1 MDRLLLALVC
11 AALLGAPRAEAGPVR
26 ALPALPASTV
36 PSGLGAAVKPL
47 GSLASYERLL
57 ARQRAGERLDFS
69 RIARPGIAFRGR
81 GVLTV
86 AQGSGR
92 FEALRGGER
101 MDLFVP
107 QDAELPPG
115 TVVVQTGIPAEIV
128 LKSNLL
134 SSRGEAGSN
143 PELVEV
149 LTEGETFMRV
159 LAPRESLEAPFSKAA
174 YEVEKLRGLL
184 ASQGSE
190 DRRKEVEGYIES
202 PAFRDLSVSEQRRS
216 LLALAGRP

>member
-1 MDRLLLALVC
+1 MAS
-11 AALLGAPRAEAGPVR
+11 PVVFENVGKTYPLYHHFTGGIKNFIFN
-26 ALPALPASTV
+26 LPS
-36 PSGLGAAVKPL
+36 AVKAL
-47 GSLASYERLL
+47 R
-57 ARQRAGERLDFS
+57 
-69 RIARPGIAFRGR
+69 
-81 GVLTV
+81 TT
-86 AQGSGR
+86 R

-107 QDAELPPG
+107 QGAELPPG
-115 TVVVQTGIPAEIV
+115 ASVVETGIPAEIV
-128 LKSNLL
+128 LKANLL
-134 SSRGEAGSN
+134 SSRGETGSN

-159 LAPRESLEAPFSKAA
+159 LAPREALEAPFSKAA

-202 PAFRDLSVSEQRRS
+202 PGFRDLSVSEQRRS

>member
-1 MDRLLLALVC
+1 MDKLLLALVS

-26 ALPALPASTV
+26 ALPALPASAV
-36 PSGLGAAVKPL
+36 PTGLSAAVKPL

-57 ARQRAGERLDFS
+57 ARQRAGETLDLS
-69 RIARPGIAFRGR
+69 KIARPGIAFPGRGR
-81 GVLTV
+81 LSV

-92 FEALRGGER
+92 FEALRGGEK

-107 QDAELPPG
+107 QGAELPPG
-115 TVVVQTGIPAEIV
+115 ASVVETGISAELV
-128 LKSNLL
+128 YKANLL
-134 SSRGEAGSN
+134 SSRGETGSN
-143 PELVEV
+143 PELVGV

-159 LAPRESLEAPFSKAA
+159 LAPRDVLEAPFSKAA

-216 LLALAGRP
+216 LLALARP